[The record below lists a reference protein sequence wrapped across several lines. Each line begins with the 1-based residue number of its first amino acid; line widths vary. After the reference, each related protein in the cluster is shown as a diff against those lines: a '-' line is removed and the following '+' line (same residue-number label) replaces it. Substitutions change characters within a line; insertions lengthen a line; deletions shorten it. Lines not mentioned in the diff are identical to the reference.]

1 MLFSGIMVA
10 LAILAP
16 VASSS
21 WYKLGCFVDDIY
33 KDLEDGPQEYGYNV
47 DTCQAACSQYLY
59 FALQNGGLCS
69 CGNGYSTLQQ
79 YYQVDDSE
87 CGEDGLGK
95 LNRNMIYGHVSN
107 VNMDWK
113 YWTRYG
119 VGSSILLDAAFPNGL
134 RGYLETKA
142 DFARPMNLSFE
153 MMNIDSTKECG
164 VLQLFPQILTR
175 HSGYNI
181 GVEWWK
187 QFFGF
192 GVDLVLYK
200 YGYTTGNDW
209 HRLSIELTET
219 HVRAWYDGSLQG
231 SLYNTRYKR
240 GKIRIGFNCRNYVY
254 RNFVINAGIVTESV
268 ELGQTVSPT
277 SSPSLAP
284 TTEVPSMIPSTP
296 PTVSPSVSPTTNTS
310 SFIDVTEDINTFLG
324 LDAKHAE
331 VIVIALIILLICTCF
346 VLCIVCTWLL
356 KKNSLSFQ
364 DPATELVT
372 FEQESEMKLGEYI
385 GVDSRQTEI
394 KTAGEV
400 AGEL

>member
-47 DTCQAACSQYLY
+47 DTCQAVCSQYLY

-79 YYQVDDSE
+79 YYQVEDSE

-95 LNRNMIYGHVSN
+95 SNRNMIYGHVSN

-113 YWTRYG
+113 YWTSENR
-119 VGSSILLDAAFPNGL
+119 GSSMLLDAAFPK
-134 RGYLETKA
+134 GYYGYMETKA

-153 MMNIDSTKECG
+153 MMNIDTTKECG
-164 VLQLFPQILTR
+164 VLQLFPQELKR
-175 HSGYNI
+175 HSGYSI

-187 QFFGF
+187 LYFGF
-192 GVDLVLYK
+192 GVDLILNK
-200 YGYTTGNDW
+200 YGYTTGDDW

-219 HVRAWYDGSLQG
+219 HVRAWYNGSLQG
-231 SLYNTRYKR
+231 SLYDTKYKR

-254 RNFVINAGIVTESV
+254 RNFVINAGI
-268 ELGQTVSPT
+268 TVSPT

-284 TTEVPSMIPSTP
+284 TTAVPSMVPST
-296 PTVSPSVSPTTNTS
+296 
-310 SFIDVTEDINTFLG
+310 EDTNTFLG
-324 LDAKHAE
+324 LDAKDAE
-331 VIVIALIILLICTCF
+331 VIVIFIIILLICTCF
-346 VLCIVCTWLL
+346 VLCIVCIWLV
-356 KKNSLSFQ
+356 KRTSLSFE

-372 FEQESEMKLGEYI
+372 FQQESEMKLGEYI
-385 GVDSRQTEI
+385 GVDTRQTEI